1 MATPPSD
8 LALLGRCRQN
18 DPKAQKMLFERYK
31 NMLMGVCLR
40 YANNRDTA
48 EDIFQEAFIK
58 VFSRLDQ
65 VREPARLPG
74 WIKRIG
80 ITTAINHIKRKG
92 QSLLAIEETKAETS
106 IEFAP
111 QDEAFILGKLEQD
124 QLLLVVQSLPEAQ
137 RLVFNLFA
145 IEEYTHQEIAELLSI
160 NAASSRVQLHRAR
173 QNLRQALVRMLG
185 KSYFDRYA

>member
-1 MATPPSD
+1 MAAKSNE
-8 LALLGRCRQN
+8 LELLRRCRKN
-18 DPKAQKMLFERYK
+18 DPRAQKILFDRYK

-40 YANNRDTA
+40 YANDRNIA

-80 ITTAINHIKRKG
+80 ATTAINHLRLHKHRFLGICDTELEKFIDLE
-92 QSLLAIEETKAETS
+92 Q
-106 IEFAP
+106 

-124 QLLLVVQSLPEAQ
+124 QLLLLVQSLPETQ

-145 IEEYTHQEIAELLSI
+145 IEGYTHQEIAEMLGI
-160 NAASSRVQLHRAR
+160 NKASSRVQLHRAR
-173 QNLRQALVRMLG
+173 QTLRQALLKMLG
-185 KSYFDRYA
+185 KPYIDRYA